1 MNKLDFCSHIKFL
14 NVIAIA
20 ININYPFKERERE
33 RENNFIFLHFY
44 SIYKIKNLFI
54 VNLIHIINAFVFLMF
69 N

>member
-33 RENNFIFLHFY
+33 RKQLYISTLLFY
-44 SIYKIKNLFI
+44 L
-54 VNLIHIINAFVFLMF
+54 
-69 N
+69 